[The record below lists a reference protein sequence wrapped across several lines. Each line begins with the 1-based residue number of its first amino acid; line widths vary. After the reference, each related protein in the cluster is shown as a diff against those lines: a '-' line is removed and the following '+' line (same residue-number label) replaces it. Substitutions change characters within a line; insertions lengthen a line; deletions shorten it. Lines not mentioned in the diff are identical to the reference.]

1 MMKRVFKFP
10 DGKGG
15 NVLKIRDDNGNWHLC
30 DAEGNWLD
38 EDNDEAPAADI
49 VPEERTV
56 RRKKNRKTHKN
67 MKIAVVT
74 DEQTAQLISDYAAWK
89 AASEHKQISRAQ
101 LMLKAILGVIS
112 RDAEFSRFRKGGS
125 DGK

>member
-15 NVLKIRDDNGNWHLC
+15 NVLKIRDDNGDWHPC

-38 EDNDEAPAADI
+38 EVDDMTPAKVKTTED
-49 VPEERTV
+49 RTV
-56 RRKKNRKTHKN
+56 RRKKSRKTHKD
-67 MKIAVVT
+67 MKLAVVT

-89 AASEHKQISRAQ
+89 AASEHKQISRSQ
-101 LMLKAILGVIS
+101 IMLKAILGVIS
-112 RDAEFSRFRKGGS
+112 RDAEFSRFRKGGN